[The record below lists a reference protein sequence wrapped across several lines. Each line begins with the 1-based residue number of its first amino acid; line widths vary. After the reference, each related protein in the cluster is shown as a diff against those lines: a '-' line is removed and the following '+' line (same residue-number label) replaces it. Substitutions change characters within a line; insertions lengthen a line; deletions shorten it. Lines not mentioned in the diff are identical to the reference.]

1 MNLVNPTSP
10 SRLPLFLSLA
20 FGSERMGGVP
30 GGILE
35 RACKRRLRYFESLR
49 SRSAW
54 GRKVRGSCPKNTES
68 AASLLSARFNE
79 KEDAVYAYNSC
90 EAVLCIKESL
100 DTDYGLTCSRHPSVS
115 RKLKSTRRAIR
126 EHRSPRLGTKQR
138 PAHRILHGK
147 TKGGE
152 RRLSAIMFTDVV
164 GIK

>member
-10 SRLPLFLSLA
+10 SRLPLFLSLT
-20 FGSERMGGVP
+20 FVSERMGGVP

-90 EAVLCIKESL
+90 EVVLCIKESL
-100 DTDYGLTCSRHPSVS
+100 DTDYGLTYSRRPSVS
-115 RKLKSTRRAIR
+115 RNLKSTRRAIR
-126 EHRSPRLGTKQR
+126 EDREPKIGNQATPGSQDSSRQDEGR
-138 PAHRILHGK
+138 
-147 TKGGE
+147 
-152 RRLSAIMFTDVV
+152 
-164 GIK
+164 